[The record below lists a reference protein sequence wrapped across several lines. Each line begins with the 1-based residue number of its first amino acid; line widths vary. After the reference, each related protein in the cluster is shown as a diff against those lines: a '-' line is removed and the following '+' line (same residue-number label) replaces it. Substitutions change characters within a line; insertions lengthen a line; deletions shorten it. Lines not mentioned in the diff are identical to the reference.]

1 MCSLEGNFI
10 MEIVMNIESA
20 VVKKNHPY
28 TLRIKTYIPTYSSNR
43 VYEFSFTSVDIDNV
57 SFPFD
62 EKDRDAYIKALKE
75 KFGVGMY
82 KQSAVNKILEEDSQL
97 RVICKQ
103 NFENNKRTIASTVNY
118 TGEIGEGILI

>member
-1 MCSLEGNFI
+1 MCFLEGNFI

-28 TLRIKTYIPTYSSNR
+28 TLRIKAYIPTYSSNR
-43 VYEFSFTSVDIDNV
+43 VYEFSFTGVDMDNI

-82 KQSAVNKILEEDSQL
+82 KQSTVNKILEEDSQL

-103 NFENNKRTIASTVNY
+103 DFVN
-118 TGEIGEGILI
+118 